1 MRFGG
6 RESSR
11 ESVTVSDVFP
21 GEPRLSPPPR
31 RGKGRVVVVTVSRLR
46 LGLRTDP
53 YILLPYTGDSP
64 APRASPA
71 EPMKLSDGEFNLLRT
86 DEEKSL

>member
-1 MRFGG
+1 
-6 RESSR
+6 
-11 ESVTVSDVFP
+11 VSDVFP
-21 GEPRLSPPPR
+21 ESRLSPPPR

-46 LGLRTDP
+46 LGLRT
-53 YILLPYTGDSP
+53 YCYTGDSP

-71 EPMKLSDGEFNLLRT
+71 SGRADEVVGGEFNLLRT